1 MDNNIEGMTIAD
13 WAIRV
18 RAPEG
23 EGPFP
28 VFLLLHGWTGDE
40 KSMWIFSSRLPDNTL
55 MIAPR
60 GIYDTRL
67 GGYGWYPQ
75 EKRIGLPAET
85 GEWPHMDEF
94 KPAIDGL
101 FELLSSDNFPRA
113 DFANLHLVGFSQGA
127 ALMYALAL
135 LHPEKFVD
143 FAGLSGFMPDGAEDV
158 INNHPLGGKRG
169 YVTHGTEDELV
180 PVAKARH
187 AVEVLENAG
196 AKVAY
201 CEEDVGHKLSATCFR
216 GMQEFF
222 AARNYLN

>member
-1 MDNNIEGMTIAD
+1 MDNNIEAIVIDD
-13 WAIRV
+13 WVIRV
-18 RAPEG
+18 REPEG

-40 KSMWIFSSRLPDNTL
+40 KSMWIFSSRLPDNSL

-60 GIYDTRL
+60 GIYNTHR

-75 EKRIGLPAET
+75 EKRRGLPAET
-85 GEWPHMDEF
+85 GDWPHIDEF
-94 KPAIDGL
+94 KPAIDRL
-101 FELLSSDNFPRA
+101 FELLSTDNFPQA
-113 DFANLHLVGFSQGA
+113 DFANLHMAGFSQGA
-127 ALMYALAL
+127 ALMYTLAL
-135 LHPEKFVD
+135 LQPEKFVD

-158 INNHPLGGKRG
+158 LDDHPLAGKRV

-187 AVEVLENAG
+187 AVEVLEDAG
-196 AKVAY
+196 AEVAY
-201 CEEDVGHKLSATCFR
+201 CEEDVGHKLSTTCFR

-222 AARNYLN
+222 ARKK